1 MVIGTEPCCELQM
14 IETVET
20 LISSMELAA
29 EMDNTANEAQQPAVN
44 KIKMLASV
52 ETMVG
57 QSNLHKELLDA
68 GFLGALKLWIEPL
81 PDFSLPNVKV
91 LCGITDCSI

>member
-1 MVIGTEPCCELQM
+1 M

-29 EMDNTANEAQQPAVN
+29 EMDNTANEAQKPAVN

-52 ETMVG
+52 EHAVG
-57 QSNLHKELLDA
+57 QTNLHKELLDA
-68 GFLGALKLWIEPL
+68 GFLGALKLWIQPL

-91 LCGITDCSI
+91 DNRS